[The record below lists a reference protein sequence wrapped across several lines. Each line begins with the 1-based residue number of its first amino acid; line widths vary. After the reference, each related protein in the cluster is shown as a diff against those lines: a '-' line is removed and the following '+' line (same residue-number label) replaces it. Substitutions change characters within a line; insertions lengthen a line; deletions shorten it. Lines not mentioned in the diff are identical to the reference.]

1 MKILVMGGMHG
12 NETLGIQLVKMLAD
26 RPIANVESLI
36 ANEEA
41 TKKLCRFTGKDL
53 NRSFPGGQANSYEDV
68 RAKGLLALSKNYDL
82 VFDFHNTYC
91 PDNDCSF
98 VGESAIS
105 LLFDVSSMLG
115 LSRVIVAD
123 YDCINKYAP
132 NCISIEISMDS
143 KRNDSK
149 LWYEQIKDL
158 SQMSTL
164 GPSGDLSK
172 YKFVYRMT
180 LDDKEQFQLD
190 KYKLKAFKPLKA
202 SLCKKLGV
210 TSPAYPIFIADK
222 FTPYNYG
229 GLLNDVE

>member
-1 MKILVMGGMHG
+1 MGPVQTE
-12 NETLGIQLVKMLAD
+12 N
-26 RPIANVESLI
+26 S
-36 ANEEA
+36 
-41 TKKLCRFTGKDL
+41 CRFIGKDL
-53 NRSFPGGQANSYEDV
+53 NRSFPGGQDKSYEDV
-68 RAKGLLALSKNYDL
+68 RAKELLALSKNYDL

-91 PDNDCSF
+91 PENDCSF

-105 LLFDVSSMLG
+105 LLFAVSSMLG

-143 KRNDSK
+143 KRNEPEF
-149 LWYEQIKDL
+149 WYAQIKEL
-158 SQMSTL
+158 SLMSGL
-164 GPSGDLSK
+164 SPSQTVSK
-172 YKFVYRMT
+172 YRFVYRMT
-180 LDDKEQFQLD
+180 LDDKDQFQLD
-190 KYKLKAFKPLKA
+190 KYKLKAFQPLEA

-229 GLLNDVE
+229 GLLNKIG